1 MGDMTRQVIL
11 ALLHVKPATGYE
23 LAQSSAVATEPVWA
37 ASHSQIYPALR
48 KLEEEG
54 LVRGTSGVRGQ
65 RLERRVYEIT
75 PEGERALAEWREQ
88 PVQYLPPRDPFRLW
102 VSFIDSTSP
111 EVTFRNIDEHIRRN
125 VDRAERLEEVARAL
139 RDGDHPLIEARRET
153 VPEPELAR
161 VQKARAAMY
170 SELASLARF
179 EVESALRL
187 RGVAEELH
195 PDYEPGPA
203 PAAELLTSTG

>member
-1 MGDMTRQVIL
+1 VTRQVIL

-54 LVRGTSGVRGQ
+54 LVRGESGVRGT

-75 PEGERALAEWREQ
+75 PEGERELAKWREQ

-102 VSFIDSTSP
+102 VSFINETSP
-111 EVTFRNIDEHIRRN
+111 QAVFRNIDEHIRRS
-125 VDRAERLEEVARAL
+125 VERAERLEEVAAAL
-139 RDGDHPLIEARRET
+139 REGDHPLIDARRKT
-153 VPEPELAR
+153 VPKAELDRIRLARSAMYAELAR
-161 VQKARAAMY
+161 
-170 SELASLARF
+170 LAHF

-187 RGVAEELH
+187 RAVAEELH
-195 PDYEPGPA
+195 PDYDAGA
-203 PAAELLTSTG
+203 PPSPELAASAR

>member
-1 MGDMTRQVIL
+1 MTRQVIL

-23 LAQSSAVATEPVWA
+23 LAQSSAVATDPVWA

-54 LVRGTSGVRGQ
+54 LVRGESGVRGT

-75 PEGERALAEWREQ
+75 PAGEEELAKWREE

-102 VSFIDSTSP
+102 VSFINETSP
-111 EVTFRNIDEHIRRN
+111 EAVFRNIDEHIRRN
-125 VDRAERLEEVARAL
+125 LERAERLEEVAASL
-139 RDGDHPLIEARRET
+139 RDGTHPLIEARRKK
-153 VPEPELAR
+153 VPEKEVAR
-161 VQKARAAMY
+161 VCQARAAMY
-170 SELASLARF
+170 FELARLAHF

-187 RGVAEELH
+187 RSVAEELH
-195 PDYEPGPA
+195 PDFDAGPP
-203 PAAELLTSTG
+203 PAAELAASAG

>member
-1 MGDMTRQVIL
+1 MTRQAIL

-54 LVRGTSGVRGQ
+54 LVRGESGVRGT

-75 PEGERALAEWREQ
+75 PAGEAELAKWREE

-102 VSFIDSTSP
+102 VSFINETSP
-111 EVTFRNIDEHIRRN
+111 AAVFRNIDEHIRRN
-125 VDRAERLEEVARAL
+125 LERAERLEEVAAAL
-139 RDGDHPLIEARRET
+139 RDGDHPLIEAREAT
-153 VPEPELAR
+153 VPAPELAR
-161 VQKARAAMY
+161 VRRARSAMY
-170 SELASLARF
+170 TELASLARF

-187 RGVAEELH
+187 RVVAEELH
-195 PDYEPGPA
+195 PDYEAGPA
-203 PAAELLTSTG
+203 PVVELTSSPG